1 MLQMSMHAALFS
13 ILLMLH
19 PNHSAVRHYPN
30 REEYYWIANYFYLKA
45 TLDRNRLNNSRIP
58 RHPKKIYGLEPL
70 LGCCNCGI
78 VFHFARGEVP
88 IPSEVLQDF
97 RAPTAQR

>member
-1 MLQMSMHAALFS
+1 MHAALFL

-19 PNHSAVRHYPN
+19 PNHSAVRHYPDG
-30 REEYYWIANYFYLKA
+30 EEYYCIANYVYLK
-45 TLDRNRLNNSRIP
+45 TTSDRSQLNNSRIL

-70 LGCCNCGI
+70 RGCCNCGT

-88 IPSEVLQDF
+88 IPSEVLQDSL
-97 RAPTAQR
+97 APTARR